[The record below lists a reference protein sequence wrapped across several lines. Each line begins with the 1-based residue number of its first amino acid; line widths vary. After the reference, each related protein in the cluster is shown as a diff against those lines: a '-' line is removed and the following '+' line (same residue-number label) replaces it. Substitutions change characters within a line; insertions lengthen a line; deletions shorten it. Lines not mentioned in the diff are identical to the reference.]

1 MSTTPPTKPTMAE
14 AAEDNALVSVPA
26 EQRQNGYQLAIGTV
40 GVATA
45 LVIFAIAGFAVILG
59 GFAMGLAAG
68 VAVGVMGFVL
78 SYLLGRIAWKTGFSS
93 TVTSRFFGLGL
104 KGSSIGA
111 AIFAFMIL
119 GFLALESAL
128 LYEGTLLMFGWEDTL
143 VTKIA
148 IYGVLTLM
156 WIFLAIFG
164 LKLLL
169 RASWVL
175 VIITFLVTFYLLYE
189 IFIARGASFV
199 EVLNTPGIVPGGNW
213 PKFEAAFALMG
224 ATGGT
229 IALVTTDFARYAR
242 TKKDVTILSL
252 AGPVTQNIIMLVLGS
267 LVVVGGMPA
276 VIDYLMSRNAGMTV
290 ADAAAAAGG
299 FAMGNTGAFFVV
311 LAGWMGL
318 ITIYATQAKAQ
329 GVNAY
334 AGSLALVNLVDSLFG
349 RKPGRAFMVVLGN
362 AIALLMIAAGIL
374 GQFSEWLAYL
384 GCMTLALVGVMI
396 SDYYLVRRQHFDH
409 STHRV
414 EQWNWAGVVSLHLG
428 AIVGIVLIATGVMPL
443 GFMVSLALAVF
454 AYPLLRKAFPEGAG
468 TRFASEREAI
478 DEAV

>member
-1 MSTTPPTKPTMAE
+1 MTDPGRLTMAE

-26 EQRQNGYQLAIGTV
+26 EQRRNGHQLAISTV

-45 LVIFAIAGFAVILG
+45 LVIFAIAGFAVILA
-59 GFAMGLAAG
+59 GFTMGLVAG
-68 VAVGVMGFVL
+68 IAVGAMGFVL
-78 SYLLGRIAWKTGFSS
+78 SWLLGRIAWNTGVSS

-111 AIFAFMIL
+111 AIYAFMIL

-128 LYEGTLLMFGWEDTL
+128 LYEGTLLMFGLEDTL
-143 VTKIA
+143 VTKVV
-148 IYGVLTLM
+148 IYGILTLL
-156 WIFLAIFG
+156 WVALAIFG
-164 LKLLL
+164 LQLIL
-169 RASWVL
+169 RSSLVL
-175 VIITFLVTFYLLYE
+175 IVITIAVTFYMLFE
-189 IFIARGASFV
+189 IFVQRGANLTD
-199 EVLNTPGIVPGGNW
+199 VLNSPGVVPGGAW

-242 TKKDVTILSL
+242 TRRDVTILAL
-252 AGPVTQNIIMLVLGS
+252 AGPITQNIIMLVLGS

-276 VIDYLMSRNAGMTV
+276 VIDYLMARNTGMTP
-290 ADAAAAAGG
+290 AQAAEAAGG

-311 LAGWMGL
+311 LAGWIGF

-334 AGSLALVNLVDSLFG
+334 SGSLALVNLVDSLFG
-349 RKPGRAFMVVLGN
+349 KKPGRAAMVIVGN
-362 AIALLMIAAGIL
+362 IIALIMIAAGIL
-374 GQFSEWLAYL
+374 GQFSAWLGYL
-384 GCMTLALVGVMI
+384 GCITLALVGVMI
-396 SDYYLVRRQHFDH
+396 ADYYLVRKQHYDH

-414 EQWNWAGVVSLHLG
+414 EQWNWAGVIALHIG
-428 AIVGIVLIATGVMPL
+428 AIVGIVLIATGTMPL
-443 GFMVSLALAVF
+443 GFMVSLLLAIVL
-454 AYPLLRKAFPEGAG
+454 YPLLRKVMPEGTG
-468 TRFASEREAI
+468 TSFVSEEEAL

>member
-1 MSTTPPTKPTMAE
+1 MTEPGRLTMAE

-26 EQRQNGYQLAIGTV
+26 EQRRNGHQLAISTV

-45 LVIFAIAGFAVILG
+45 LVIFAIAGFAVILA
-59 GFAMGLAAG
+59 GFTWGLIAG
-68 VAVGVMGFVL
+68 IAVGVMGFIL
-78 SYLLGRIAWKTGFSS
+78 SWLLGRIAWNTGVSS

-128 LYEGTLLMFGWEDTL
+128 LYEGTLLMFGLEDTW
-143 VTKIA
+143 VTKIV
-148 IYGVLTLM
+148 IYGILTLL
-156 WIFLAIFG
+156 WIALAIFG
-164 LKLLL
+164 LQLIL
-169 RASWVL
+169 RASLIL
-175 VIITFLVTFYLLYE
+175 VIVTIAVTLYMLYE
-189 IFIARGASFV
+189 IFIQRGASLV
-199 EVLNTPGIVPGGNW
+199 EVMTMPGVVPGGAW

-242 TKKDVTILSL
+242 TRRDVTILSM
-252 AGPVTQNIIMLVLGS
+252 AGPITQNILMLVLGS

-276 VIDYLMSRNAGMTV
+276 VIDYLMARNTGMTP
-290 ADAAAAAGG
+290 AQAAEAAGG

-311 LAGWMGL
+311 LAGWVGF

-349 RKPGRAFMVVLGN
+349 KKPGRAFMVVLGN
-362 AIALLMIAAGIL
+362 IIALLMIAAGIL
-374 GQFSEWLAYL
+374 GQFSAWLGYL
-384 GCMTLALVGVMI
+384 GCITLSLVGVI
-396 SDYYLVRRQHFDH
+396 IADYYLVRKQHYD
-409 STHRV
+409 STTHRV
-414 EQWNWAGVVSLHLG
+414 EQWNWAGVIALHIG
-428 AIVGIVLIATGVMPL
+428 AITGIILIATGIMPL
-443 GFMVSLALAVF
+443 GFMVSLVLTIVL
-454 AYPLLRKAFPEGAG
+454 YPPLRKLLPEGTG
-468 TRFASEREAI
+468 TSFVSEEEAL

>member
-1 MSTTPPTKPTMAE
+1 MTEPGRLTMAE

-26 EQRQNGYQLAIGTV
+26 EQRRNGHQLAISTV

-45 LVIFAIAGFAVILG
+45 LVIFAIAGFAVILA
-59 GFAMGLAAG
+59 GFTMGLIAG
-68 VAVGVMGFVL
+68 IAVGVMGFIL
-78 SYLLGRIAWKTGFSS
+78 SWLLGRIAWNTGVSS

-111 AIFAFMIL
+111 AIYAFMIL

-128 LYEGTLLMFGWEDTL
+128 LYEGTLLMFGLEDTI
-143 VTKIA
+143 VTKIV
-148 IYGVLTLM
+148 IYGILTLF
-156 WIFLAIFG
+156 WVSLAIFG
-164 LKLLL
+164 LQLIL
-169 RASWVL
+169 RSSL
-175 VIITFLVTFYLLYE
+175 ILIIVTIAVTFYMLFE
-189 IFIARGASFV
+189 IFVNRGASLGG
-199 EVLNTPGIVPGGNW
+199 VLTMPGVVPGGAW

-242 TKKDVTILSL
+242 TRRDVTILAL
-252 AGPVTQNIIMLVLGS
+252 AGPITQNIIMLVLGS

-276 VIDYLMSRNAGMTV
+276 VIDYLMARNTGMTP
-290 ADAAAAAGG
+290 AQAAEAAGG

-311 LAGWMGL
+311 LAGWIGF

-349 RKPGRAFMVVLGN
+349 KKPGRAFMVVVGN
-362 AIALLMIAAGIL
+362 IIALIMIAAGIL
-374 GQFSEWLAYL
+374 GQFAAWLGYL
-384 GCMTLALVGVMI
+384 GCITLALVGVMI
-396 SDYYLVRRQHFDH
+396 ADYYLVRKQHFD
-409 STHRV
+409 STTHRV
-414 EQWNWAGVVSLHLG
+414 EQWNWAGVIALHIG
-428 AIVGIVLIATGVMPL
+428 AIVGIVLIATGIMPL
-443 GFMVSLALAVF
+443 GFMVSLLLAIVLH
-454 AYPLLRKAFPEGAG
+454 PLLRKAMPEGTG
-468 TRFASEREAI
+468 TTFASEEEAL